1 MGLFHPFQTRFS
13 GHAKMGGHA
22 AGWSDLQSLHT
33 AQSSSQ
39 GGLAAVTMVLHRVRA
54 TAALDAPLLIHF
66 VSSSNKMKGEKER
79 EGRKE
84 AGKREGKQNFFLLLL
99 KSITK
104 VVKMGN
110 ILHGDAYCGSPCS
123 LLEGGW

>member
-1 MGLFHPFQTRFS
+1 
-13 GHAKMGGHA
+13 
-22 AGWSDLQSLHT
+22 
-33 AQSSSQ
+33 
-39 GGLAAVTMVLHRVRA
+39 MVLHGVGA

-84 AGKREGKQNFFLLLL
+84 AGKWEGKQNFFLLLL